1 MEIISL
7 TMTLRG
13 PDP

>member
-1 MEIISL
+1 
-7 TMTLRG
+7 MTLRG